1 MMDIYYENSKGDRL
15 NLLEPPY
22 CLQTADIFDKSW
34 TYSSVSTRRSR
45 ERIESFSKEIGSRML
60 VLSIIGQ
67 ASIQYQDALNKFHEV
82 TEYDILNAS
91 PGRLWAGEYYFPC
104 YVLSSSKA
112 EWEFDIDRLDNEIE
126 IVSDYPFWCRERLF
140 SFRKDAGAQSDFLDY
155 PHGYPYDYCAP
166 SNMRFLNND
175 HYYGCDFMCTVYGPC
190 ESPRFMINDHIYE
203 VRTVLYDSERLTFDS
218 RGKSLVKTDYQGRE
232 INIFNSRN
240 KEHSLF
246 QKIPPGRSS
255 VTWNMGFDFDIT
267 LFQER
272 SEPEWK

>member
-1 MMDIYYENSKGDRL
+1 MNIKYVNNMHQEVGLNS
-15 NLLEPPY
+15 
-22 CLQTADIFDKSW
+22 
-34 TYSSVSTRRSR
+34 
-45 ERIESFSKEIGSRML
+45 GSYKML
-60 VLSIIGQ
+60 IS
-67 ASIQYQDALNKFHEV
+67 
-82 TEYDILNAS
+82 DILNHEWEPEELGNRIAGFQKGISKKTVNIDVIKNSRESSRALANKLIEFFERDVRKAS
-91 PGRLWAGEYYFPC
+91 PGKLYIGEYYLPC
-104 YVLSSSKA
+104 YIYSAVKTNWGTDVVMSC
-112 EWEFDIDRLDNEIE
+112 EFGVIT
-126 IVSDYPFWCRERLF
+126 DYPFWCRERLF

-246 QKIPPGRSS
+246 QKMPPGRSS